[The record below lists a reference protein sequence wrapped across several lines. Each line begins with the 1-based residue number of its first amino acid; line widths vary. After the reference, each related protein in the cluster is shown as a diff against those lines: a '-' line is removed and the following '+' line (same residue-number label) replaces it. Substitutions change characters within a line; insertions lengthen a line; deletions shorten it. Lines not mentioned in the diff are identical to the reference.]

1 MMAGTA
7 DPPMITRL
15 REVNSLAWPSI
26 QSKRPSHTVGTP
38 AVDETPSASNNAY
51 RLAPSSRAPGS
62 TSLAP
67 TMRTAK
73 GRPHAFNWNLG
84 TMGQTPSLAESPT
97 ASGQVMALTSDRLN
111 RWETTPP

>member
-51 RLAPSSRAPGS
+51 RLAPSRRAPGS

-67 TMRTAK
+67 PMGPAK
-73 GRPHAFNWNLG
+73 ARPHAFTWNMG
-84 TMGQTPSLAESPT
+84 TMGHHTSLDESPT
-97 ASGQVMALTSDRLN
+97 AAGAAPDIQQ
-111 RWETTPP
+111 